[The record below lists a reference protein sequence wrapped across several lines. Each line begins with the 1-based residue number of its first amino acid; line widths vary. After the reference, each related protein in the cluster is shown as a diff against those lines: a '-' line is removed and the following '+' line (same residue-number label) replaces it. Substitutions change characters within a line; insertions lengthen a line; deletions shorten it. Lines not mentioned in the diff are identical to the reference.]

1 MGKRT
6 DTFLWL
12 KIQLSHTLLLCAK
25 SYVAGRANNTE
36 LLMLVSD
43 FKVNPRLKNT
53 QRHFQW
59 NSWNA
64 LNGDAYKKDTF
75 CTLGGSHALLAI
87 STNCLIAGMSFMD
100 PILIL

>member
-25 SYVAGRANNTE
+25 SYVTGRASNTE

-64 LNGDAYKKDTF
+64 LNGDAHKR
-75 CTLGGSHALLAI
+75 TLSVHWGVVTPHLL
-87 STNCLIAGMSFMD
+87 LVQIA
-100 PILIL
+100 